1 MQVQNEAFALLQELE
16 RRSLIH
22 AVGLPE
28 QEEAA
33 DAWTG
38 VGFRLHGEPLVAAI
52 DEIAEIMPIP
62 PMTPVPMAQPWIRG
76 LANVRGTLIPII
88 DLHLYLFGVPMERN
102 KRSRVVVARHES
114 GDVGLLVE
122 EMLGQRHFTTEDETE
137 TPVLPEPMQPLVEG
151 ALVQGESV
159 WARIHFDRLFE
170 QDRFMQAAA

>member
-1 MQVQNEAFALLQELE
+1 MQVQNEAFALLQDLE

-28 QEEAA
+28 QEGAG

-38 VGFRLHGEPLVAAI
+38 VGFRLHGQALVAAI
-52 DEIAEIMPIP
+52 DEIAEIMPLP
-62 PMTPVPMAQPWIRG
+62 PVTPVPMAQAWVVG
-76 LANVRGTLIPII
+76 LANVRGTLIPVI
-88 DLHLYLFGVPMERN
+88 DLHHYLFGEPMGRN
-102 KRSRVVVARHES
+102 KRSRVLVARHES

-122 EMLGQRHFTTEDETE
+122 EMLGQRHFTTEDEVE
-137 TPVLPEPMQPLVEG
+137 TPVVDEPMRPLVEG
-151 ALVQGESV
+151 ALQQGEAV

>member
-1 MQVQNEAFALLQELE
+1 MQVQNEAFALLQDLE

-28 QEEAA
+28 QEGAG

-38 VGFRLHGEPLVAAI
+38 VGFRLHGEALVAAI
-52 DEIAEIMPIP
+52 DEIAEIMPLP
-62 PMTPVPMAQPWIRG
+62 PITRVPMAKPWILG
-76 LANVRGTLIPII
+76 LANVRGTLIPVI
-88 DLHLYLFGVPMERN
+88 DLHDYLFGEPMRQG
-102 KRSRVVVARHES
+102 KRSRVLVARHES

-122 EMLGQRHFTTEDETE
+122 EMLGQRHFTAEDETE

-151 ALVQGESV
+151 ALVQGEHV
-159 WARIHFDRLFE
+159 WARFHFDRLFE